1 MKRYVIITTRLRN
14 VQILTRRVIMIPL
27 PEFAKSLEDHLKY
40 VGADVKMQTRLEI
53 CYLLF
58 IPFSK
63 AYSDKEWE
71 D

>member
-1 MKRYVIITTRLRN
+1 
-14 VQILTRRVIMIPL
+14 MIPL